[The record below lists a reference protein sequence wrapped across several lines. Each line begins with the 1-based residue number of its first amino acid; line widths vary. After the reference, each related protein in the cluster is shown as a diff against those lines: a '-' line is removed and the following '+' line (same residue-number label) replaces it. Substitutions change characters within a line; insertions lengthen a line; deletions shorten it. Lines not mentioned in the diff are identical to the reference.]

1 MLVFYCANCGH
12 KFSKKDVF
20 CRNCGTEVK
29 EMKKSRESIYE
40 GRIHK
45 CPRCGEVLNSFSSKC
60 LTCGYELRGITGSSV
75 VNDFSIKLDKIDSI
89 ERKIELISNFYIPNT
104 KEDIYEFFILA
115 VSQLNSG
122 SYKTINAWEVKLEQ
136 AYHKA
141 RLIFGDSS
149 EFKYLNDLYN
159 KTLKKKNKKRL
170 KVFLAK
176 GWKYIVGTL
185 MVIGGLFMMILGI
198 VLVSK
203 ENNPDS
209 PLNAIFC
216 IGLIIMVSSVFLF
229 LLKNNKS

>member
-1 MLVFYCANCGH
+1 MFYCANCGH
-12 KFSKKDVF
+12 KFSKKDLF
-20 CRNCGTEVK
+20 CRNCGNEVK

-40 GRIHK
+40 GRIYK

-60 LTCGYELRGITGSSV
+60 LTCGYELRGTNVASV
-75 VNDFSIKLDKIDSI
+75 VNDFSIKLDKIDSV

-115 VSQLNSG
+115 VSQLNAG
-122 SYKTINAWEVKLEQ
+122 SYETINAWEVKLEQ

-141 RLIFGDSS
+141 KLIFGDSS